1 MSPTTNRALEL
12 AGAAVKAAEADE
24 ADAVAH
30 VEHSGFARFAASE
43 VHQPTL
49 IRDET
54 VTLRVVRNGKVGCAV
69 TNRTDGEGL
78 REAAKRA
85 ADAADSAKADLQEGL
100 GPEFKDFDLND
111 LNPKTFVR
119 KHLLEDD
126 GTYPTT
132 TGKNGSSLFD
142 DEPSYAATAGRLESD
157 EPPPFDNEAT

>member
-1 MSPTTNRALEL
+1 MAVLVVLALVIFGDKL
-12 AGAAVKAAEADE
+12 PQVAGQA
-24 ADAVAH
+24 
-30 VEHSGFARFAASE
+30 GRM
-43 VHQPTL
+43 
-49 IRDET
+49 
-54 VTLRVVRNGKVGCAV
+54 LRQFRQM
-69 TNRTDGEGL
+69 
-78 REAAKRA
+78 
-85 ADAADSAKADLQEGL
+85 ADSAKADLQEGL